1 MNLLKKTLLA
11 LMILSC
17 SCQEKKPTGFAPG
30 MEAYFTQK
38 IKNADSS
45 LTVESFQFIRL
56 DTLHEKWAINRQ
68 RFPFVR
74 DYAMDS
80 TILDSLQQKI
90 KGAIPTEEDLKMIQ
104 KIQDEL
110 KYLRKELDSLTEL
123 LKHAD
128 TLKPVGYVAHYAFRL
143 LRKDGSYLQDTIGY
157 AFDSKLVMLNW
168 DNNNERNIDS
178 IVSMKS
184 PVLK

>member
-1 MNLLKKTLLA
+1 MNLFNITIFLL
-11 LMILSC
+11 LVLLY
-17 SCQEKKPTGFAPG
+17 SCQEKKKAVFAPS

-56 DTLHEKWAINRQ
+56 DTLHEKWTIHRQ

-74 DYAMDS
+74 DYNIDS
-80 TILDSLQQKI
+80 TKLDSLQKKT
-90 KGAIPTEEDLKMIQ
+90 KGIIPTEEDLKMIQ
-104 KIQDEL
+104 QLQDEI
-110 KYLRKELDSLTEL
+110 KYLGKELDSLSEL
-123 LKHAD
+123 SKHAD
-128 TLKPVGYVAHYAFRL
+128 TIKPVGYIAHYVFRIR
-143 LRKDGSYLQDTIGY
+143 RKDGSILQDSIGY
-157 AFDSKLVMLNW
+157 SFDTKLAMLNW

-178 IVSMKS
+178 IVSWKN